1 MVPGYLIRDAS
12 SNGATSNRGA
22 GMRILR
28 QPGPALEPRRLWAE
42 AEAAGEVRL
51 VVSPGVDLLD
61 GLRDALTARGI
72 ADAAVAL
79 AGGVFEAMEYM
90 TGQPDPTGRRVATY
104 GKPIRLDGPVTLGSG
119 NAILGRDEDGA
130 AILRC
135 DAVVVDSI
143 GRIHGGHPPHGAC
156 TVGPGGITAWIAA
169 YRGAGFAVQF
179 DPETNHPVFHPAAP
193 GAANDR

>member
-79 AGGVFEAMEYM
+79 ARGVFAAMESL
-90 TGQPDPTGRRVATY
+90 TGPPDHNWLPVATSCR
-104 GKPIRLDGPVTLGSG
+104 PPTHSSPDTQLHG
-119 NAILGRDEDGA
+119 NAHPGRERA
-130 AILRC
+130 RA
-135 DAVVVDSI
+135 
-143 GRIHGGHPPHGAC
+143 
-156 TVGPGGITAWIAA
+156 
-169 YRGAGFAVQF
+169 
-179 DPETNHPVFHPAAP
+179 
-193 GAANDR
+193 